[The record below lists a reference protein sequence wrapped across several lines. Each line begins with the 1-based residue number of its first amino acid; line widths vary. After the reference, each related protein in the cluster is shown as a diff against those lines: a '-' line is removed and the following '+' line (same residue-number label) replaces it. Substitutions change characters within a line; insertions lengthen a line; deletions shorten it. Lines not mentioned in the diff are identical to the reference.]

1 MMKPSE
7 NCLQKGELARL
18 LPQRLRNLRIL
29 YGVTQ
34 REISGVLNVSRSSYT
49 YYELGYTQPPLQ
61 VLCAMAAY
69 YHVTVGYLLGQ
80 EPINREHRFYN
91 LLK

>member
-49 YYELGYTQPPLQ
+49 YYELGY
-61 VLCAMAAY
+61 
-69 YHVTVGYLLGQ
+69 LLGQ

>member
-1 MMKPSE
+1 MMEPSE
-7 NCLQKGELARL
+7 NCLQKGELTRL
-18 LPQRLRNLRIL
+18 LPQRLRDPRVL

-80 EPINREHRFYN
+80 EPINRGHRFYK

>member
-1 MMKPSE
+1 M
-7 NCLQKGELARL
+7 

-61 VLCAMAAY
+61 VLCAMEAY